1 MSTRLDL
8 SGAFDFFDNDQQ
20 ESRLGK
26 EAVREVKPGRVGRA
40 MDTPGRNFASN
51 GFHRELISINKPASE
66 SQIVSVLKEASRPL
80 RFFWLKGNARRVL
93 LRGVDAGC

>member
-26 EAVREVKPGRVGRA
+26 EAVREVKPSRVGRV
-40 MDTPGRNFASN
+40 DTPGRNFASN
-51 GFHRELISINKPASE
+51 RFHRELVSINKSASGNQME
-66 SQIVSVLKEASRPL
+66 SVFKEASRPL
-80 RFFWLKGNARRVL
+80 RFFRLKGNARCVF